1 LLDYQRNECEVE
13 AVSVRS
19 KSNIAEGAFEKRFVE
34 RFVGISILFLMRDLE
49 RPLQITIFQSQPDC
63 LVEVRNSHVWPP
75 TFPCPYRGLCSC
87 CHSIRQR
94 LLRWAE

>member
-19 KSNIAEGAFEKRFVE
+19 KSNIAEGAFEKRFV
-34 RFVGISILFLMRDLE
+34 GISILFLMRDPE
-49 RPLQITIFQSQPDC
+49 RPLQITIFQGQSDC
-63 LVEVRNSHVWPP
+63 LVEVSNSHVWPP

-87 CHSIRQR
+87 CQSVRQR